1 MEMQI
6 ENYRWPRLTK
16 KCICSILVGLWLPAF
31 ATAQADDDYQHRML
45 LSPSAEMLDAEKQ
58 GYIMIYDG
66 LENRVVERAMT
77 EQFDRIENMMFVG
90 TRHLQEDGG
99 LLFEEDGC
107 D

>member
-6 ENYRWPRLTK
+6 ENYRWPGLTN
-16 KCICSILVGLWLPAF
+16 KCICTILVCLCLPAF
-31 ATAQADDDYQHRML
+31 GAVQAYDDYQHRML
-45 LSPSAEMLDAEKQ
+45 LNPSAEMLDAEKQ

-66 LENRVVERAMT
+66 LENRVVDRAMT

-90 TRHLQEDGG
+90 TRYLQEDGE